1 MKGEVKGRVA
11 VFDRASTPVGTSPFM
26 GEDGRGPSANVW
38 RLAQPLPSGDTHRMT
53 LPVSARPAV
62 QSLQPSLIRDVANA
76 AMGRTDV
83 LPFWFGESD
92 QPTPRFIRDAAMASL
107 GEGETFYS
115 QNLGRPYLREAIATY
130 LSTLHG
136 TPVDA
141 GRIAAVGSG
150 VSGLMLAAQ
159 MVVSPGDRVVA
170 VTPLWPNI
178 VEIPKIL
185 GATVERV
192 PLTVATG
199 KWSLDL
205 DRLLAA
211 LTPDTGMVIVNSP
224 NNPTGWTI
232 EEDEV
237 DAILAHCRNHGIW
250 ILSDDVYERLVHD
263 PARKSAPSFLR
274 RYQKG
279 DRIISV
285 NSFSKA
291 WSMTG
296 WRIGWLAT
304 PESLTDDLS
313 KIIEYNTSCI
323 LEPIQRAATA
333 AVTQGE
339 PEVAKLRARLT
350 ATRNLLVGELG
361 AMPGVIVPEAGGA
374 MYVFFRIEGQDD
386 TLALAKRLVEDAGLG
401 LAPGG
406 AFGPEGN
413 GWLRWCHA
421 TTPEK
426 LRDGVGRLKAFLG

>member
-1 MKGEVKGRVA
+1 
-11 VFDRASTPVGTSPFM
+11 
-26 GEDGRGPSANVW
+26 
-38 RLAQPLPSGDTHRMT
+38 MT
-53 LPVSARPAV
+53 LFAAARPAV
-62 QSLQPSLIRDVANA
+62 QSLQSSLIRDVANA

-92 QPTPRFIRDAAMASL
+92 QPTPQFIREAAMASL
-107 GEGETFYS
+107 GSGETFYS
-115 QNLGRPYLREAIATY
+115 QNLGRPYLREAIGTY
-130 LSTLHG
+130 LTNLHG

-185 GATVERV
+185 GATVDRV
-192 PLTVATG
+192 PLTVANG

-205 DRLLAA
+205 DGLLAA
-211 LTPDTGMVIVNSP
+211 LTPDTRMVIINSP

-232 EEDEV
+232 EEAEV
-237 DAILAHCRNHGIW
+237 DAILSHCRKHGIW

-274 RYQKG
+274 RYQPG

-296 WRIGWLAT
+296 WRIGWLVT
-304 PESLTDDLS
+304 PETLTNDLG

-333 AVTQGE
+333 AVTHGE
-339 PEVAKLRARLT
+339 PEVAKLRAHLT
-350 ATRNLLVGELG
+350 ATRNLLVDELRSL
-361 AMPGVIVPEAGGA
+361 PGVVVPEAGGA

-386 TLALAKRLVEDAGLG
+386 TLALAKRLVEEAGLG

-421 TTPEK
+421 TEPQK
-426 LRDGVGRLKAFLG
+426 LHEGIRRLRAFLS